1 MENQQNCAAAALT
14 AVRAK
19 MECRDTGQGSPTGAV
34 TKVQLGC
41 VYSDK
46 DATENANFTK
56 YTPWGSCEM
65 GIDADAPAA
74 SFFKPGKKYY
84 VTFTEAPD

>member
-1 MENQQNCAAAALT
+1 MTTEQTRSTPELT

-19 MECRDTGQGSPTGAV
+19 MQCRDTGQGSPSGAV

-41 VYSDK
+41 VYSSK
-46 DATENANFTK
+46 DATENANFTR

-74 SFFKPGKKYY
+74 SFFKPGKNYY

>member
-1 MENQQNCAAAALT
+1 MENEQNAAPALT

-19 MECRDTGQGSPTGAV
+19 MECRGLGQSSPSGAV
-34 TKVQLGC
+34 TKVALGC
-41 VYSDK
+41 VYSAA

-56 YTPWGSCEM
+56 YTPWSGCEM

>member
-1 MENQQNCAAAALT
+1 MSDEIT

-19 MECRDTGQGSPTGAV
+19 MVCNNLGQSTPDGAV

-41 VYSDK
+41 VYS
-46 DATENANFTK
+46 TTGENASFTR
-56 YTPWGSCEM
+56 YTPWGACEM

-74 SFFKPGKKYY
+74 SFFKPGKRYY

>member
-1 MENQQNCAAAALT
+1 MTLSS
-14 AVRAK
+14 VRAK
-19 MECRDTGQGSPTGAV
+19 MVCNNLGQSTPGGAV
-34 TKVQLGC
+34 TKVSLGC
-41 VYSDK
+41 VYSAA

-74 SFFKPGKKYY
+74 AFFQPGKRYY

>member
-1 MENQQNCAAAALT
+1 MSNEIT

-19 MECRDTGQGSPTGAV
+19 MTCNGLFPSNPNGAIA
-34 TKVQLGC
+34 KAEFGC

-46 DATENANFTK
+46 EATENANFTK
-56 YTPWGSCEM
+56 FTPWGHCTI

-84 VTFTEAPD
+84 VTFTEASDL

>member
-1 MENQQNCAAAALT
+1 MIT
-14 AVRAK
+14 SVRAK
-19 MECRDTGQGSPTGAV
+19 MVCNTLFGADQNGRGVSKVALGAV
-34 TKVQLGC
+34 
-41 VYSDK
+41 YSNDQS
-46 DATENANFTK
+46 ENADFTK

-65 GIDADAPAA
+65 GITEDTPAA